1 MTAAIL
7 LLILSPAAAPDAEAA
22 VAVAVA
28 VARVAAKPAGVPPVS
43 AAVSPAAPTDAERWD
58 RLRDRI
64 GLLPV
69 VVVVGDAPRPREVV
83 AFGRFPSGF
92 MGFADGV
99 YDGVLAGGKP
109 ALRVREAP
117 APVPFAP
124 PPGSGPGG
132 FTQGIPARS
141 AVWPSTSS
149 PAPARG
155 PAPIPTPA
163 LRVIRGGT
171 DPGCLSG

>member
-99 YDGVLAGGKP
+99 YDGVLAGGVP

-132 FTQGIPARS
+132 ITTPTTNA
-141 AVWPSTSS
+141 
-149 PAPARG
+149 
-155 PAPIPTPA
+155 TPA
-163 LRVIRGGT
+163 AGPSPGYQAPGRLREVTGTRAYAGTRGSIESCQT
-171 DPGCLSG
+171 

>member
-1 MTAAIL
+1 MLFAL
-7 LLILSPAAAPDAEAA
+7 LQLVLAEPPQAPEPPQ
-22 VAVAVA
+22 
-28 VARVAAKPAGVPPVS
+28 RPPVS
-43 AAVSPAAPTDAERWD
+43 AAAPPAAPTDAERWD